1 MQITQLNNY
10 NNYQNRAYTSN
21 FKQIAPSK
29 GYQPRFTSIAGAAT
43 EAATTAAQKP
53 EGWFGK
59 FADWIAKNYF
69 VKFYNSKPAKYIVA
83 HTNSP
88 KWNNMT
94 THMSALGSTLISGM
108 YAVRT
113 LENDKLD
120 PEKRKTLAINDVLT
134 WAVSTAGAYFLDAKL
149 AKACDKATTRYA
161 ANYLQNNKDSK
172 EDVMNKKILGEWDAK
187 DLRSMMKNWYEHV
200 NPDTKEGK
208 ELLQEIKQQA
218 VDNLNTQFDTSDV
231 KPLLKTWLNQIAPDS
246 AEMQEVKKALGEEK
260 LTKLT
265 EGLALGDKELSA
277 TAKKE
282 IESMAETI
290 RPTLKKWIAAL
301 APDSNEA
308 FEFLKKTGKLSYRNI
323 ADFNVDILRNPKL
336 TTHFEGIETL
346 KSLLV
351 FGMVYRYI
359 VPVLVMKPANYIGH
373 YIHEQNAKKA
383 QASETK
389 QA

>member
-29 GYQPRFTSIAGAAT
+29 GYQPKFTGVASVAT
-43 EAATTAAQKP
+43 EAATTAAQKS
-53 EGWFGK
+53 EGWYGK
-59 FADWIAKNYF
+59 FTEWLAKNYYA
-69 VKFYNSKPAKYIVA
+69 KFYNSKVAKYIVE
-83 HTNSP
+83 HTKSP

-120 PEKRKTLAINDVLT
+120 AEKRKTLAINDVLT

-149 AKACDKATTRYA
+149 GKACDKATTRYA
-161 ANYLQNNKDSK
+161 ANYLLDNESAMRKD
-172 EDVMNKKILGEWDAK
+172 LFGEWNAK
-187 DLRSMMKNWYEHV
+187 DLKSMMKDWYKHIKPECE
-200 NPDTKEGK
+200 EGQKLIK
-208 ELLQEIKQQA
+208 EL
-218 VDNLNTQFDTSDV
+218 
-231 KPLLKTWLNQIAPDS
+231 
-246 AEMQEVKKALGEEK
+246 GEQSYK
-260 LTKLT
+260 
-265 EGLALGDKELSA
+265 S
-277 TAKKE
+277 
-282 IESMAETI
+282 I
-290 RPTLKKWIAAL
+290 R
-301 APDSNEA
+301 
-308 FEFLKKTGKLSYRNI
+308 
-323 ADFNVDILRNPKL
+323 DFNLDILKDKKL
-336 TTHFEGIETL
+336 TTHIDGIGVL
-346 KSLLV
+346 KSLFV